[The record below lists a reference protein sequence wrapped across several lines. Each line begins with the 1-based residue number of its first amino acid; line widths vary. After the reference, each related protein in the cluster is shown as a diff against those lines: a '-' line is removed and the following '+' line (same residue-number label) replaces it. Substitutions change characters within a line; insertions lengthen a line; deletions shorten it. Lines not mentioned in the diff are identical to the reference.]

1 MEVDIV
7 MRSKNDLHVLKT
19 SEERILA
26 TQIIVEQSKMSLEY
40 TEIALRRSLF
50 LIEQAQNLVKTAPDC
65 GTNFAGEILNNWKIE
80 AKAS

>member
-26 TQIIVEQSKMSLEY
+26 TQITVEQSKILLEY
-40 TEIALRRSLF
+40 TEIAFRRSLIV
-50 LIEQAQNLVKTAPDC
+50 IEQAQDL
-65 GTNFAGEILNNWKIE
+65 L
-80 AKAS
+80 KAEVGQF